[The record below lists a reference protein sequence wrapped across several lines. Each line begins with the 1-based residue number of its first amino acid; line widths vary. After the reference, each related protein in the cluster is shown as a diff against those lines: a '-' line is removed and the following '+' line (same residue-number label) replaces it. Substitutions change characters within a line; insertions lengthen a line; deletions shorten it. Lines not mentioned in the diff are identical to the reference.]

1 MSEDRTR
8 IKGSGRSRGTI
19 VLVVLATIAVLVVLS
34 ALIFASDAPELSP
47 VGADARVIDSND
59 AEGTLGN

>member
-1 MSEDRTR
+1 MSDDPTR

-19 VLVVLATIAVLVVLS
+19 LLVVLATIIVVVVLW
-34 ALIFASDAPELSP
+34 ALLFASEAPVLSP
-47 VGADARVIDSND
+47 EGADATVIDSND